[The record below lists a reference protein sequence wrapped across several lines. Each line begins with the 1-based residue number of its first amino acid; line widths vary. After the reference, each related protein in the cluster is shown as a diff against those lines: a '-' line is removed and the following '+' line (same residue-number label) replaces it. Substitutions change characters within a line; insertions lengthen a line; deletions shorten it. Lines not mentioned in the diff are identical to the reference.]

1 MGEDERRDQIV
12 AATRTAMNQF
22 GVRRLTVSDVALE
35 AGVSRQTI
43 YEYFPGR
50 DALVEVALEA
60 GGWDVIAEGEARAAG
75 ASDPV
80 DRLAAVLAAAIDYF
94 AASPLWST
102 EAKRA
107 ELVPHVLSGDG
118 AFASA
123 AAAALEVRL
132 ADWWPAADPAAVTR
146 AADTTVRLLISH
158 GLAPEDTAGD
168 TVAQEIAGLVG
179 AFLTST
185 VQTG

>member
-43 YEYFPGR
+43 YEYVPGR

-60 GGWDVIAEGEARAAG
+60 GGWDVIAEGEARAAD
-75 ASDPV
+75 STDPV

-123 AAAALEVRL
+123 AAAALRVRL
-132 ADWWPAADPAAVTR
+132 GEWWPAADEAAVAR
-146 AADTTVRLLISH
+146 AADTTVRLMISH
-158 GLAPEDTAGD
+158 GLAPEDTRGD
-168 TVAQEIAGLVG
+168 TVAREIAGLVG
-179 AFLTST
+179 AFLDAA
-185 VQTG
+185 VHAG